1 MGLNEIWLKKT
12 CPKCKESNWIFV
24 KDYDEWQWDISAVDF
39 DDFGDFD
46 IPEAIQC
53 RACNHIF
60 LIVNVSEWIF
70 SKTEDVFPEDWEK
83 EEFDYKKIKEK
94 IKVLIE
100 IGGQTLQDFIDQLA
114 VRQKGKIMVEQ

>member
-53 RACNHIF
+53 PACNHIF
-60 LIVNVSEWIF
+60 LIVNISEWIF
-70 SKTEDVFPEDWEK
+70 SKTEDIFPEDW

-94 IKVLIE
+94 IKVLIKT
-100 IGGQTLQDFIDQLA
+100 GGQTLQDFIDQLA
-114 VRQKGKIMVEQ
+114 VKQKGKKMVEQC